1 MRADERNLT
10 RLEDH
15 LGRLLVTGVVIS
27 AVTLGIGLAMYLAW
41 PDSRLSATLLTIG
54 LFTLMATPMLR
65 VAVSF
70 VEYVRMRDWFFV
82 ATTVVV
88 LAELTV
94 TLVVALSRRS

>member
-15 LGRLLVTGVVIS
+15 LGRLLVTGVAVS

-41 PDSRLSATLLTIG
+41 PDSHVSATLLTIG

-94 TLVVALSRRS
+94 TVIFALSRRS